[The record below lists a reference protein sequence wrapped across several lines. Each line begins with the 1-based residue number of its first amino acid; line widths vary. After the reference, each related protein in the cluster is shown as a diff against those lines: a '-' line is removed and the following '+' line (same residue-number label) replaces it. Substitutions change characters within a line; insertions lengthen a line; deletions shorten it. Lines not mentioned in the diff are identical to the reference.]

1 MAKLTFTYTDTELE
15 NREASQIEFTVPDD
29 MDINE
34 YKVMCMRLASAMGY
48 HHETI
53 VKGFGNEVYNEEI
66 TDGFKKLLNE
76 IRNENID

>member
-1 MAKLTFTYTDTELE
+1 
-15 NREASQIEFTVPDD
+15 
-29 MDINE
+29 
-34 YKVMCMRLASAMGY
+34 MCMRLASAMGY